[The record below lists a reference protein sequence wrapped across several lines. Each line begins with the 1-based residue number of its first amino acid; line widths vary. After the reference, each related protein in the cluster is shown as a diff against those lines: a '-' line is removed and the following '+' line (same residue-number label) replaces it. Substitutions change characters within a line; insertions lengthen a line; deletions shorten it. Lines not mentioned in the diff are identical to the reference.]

1 VRAVSVPCPT
11 ADQVDAVQRASRA
24 LVGIAAAATAAV
36 DATVTV
42 PQLRVLVLLD
52 TRGPLNLA
60 GVAAALGV
68 NPSNASRICE
78 RLIKV
83 GLVNRQESPL
93 DRRNITLSLTDDGR
107 RLINKVTRH
116 RRAAI
121 TRVLRDMDP
130 DDRELLTT
138 ALDRFATAAGE
149 PTPDDAITMVWP
161 GGR

>member
-1 VRAVSVPCPT
+1 MSVPGPS

-24 LVGIAAAATAAV
+24 LVGIAAAAIAAV

-78 RLIKV
+78 RLIKA
-83 GLVNRQESPL
+83 GLVDRQESPL
-93 DRRNITLSLTDDGR
+93 DRRNVTLSLTDAGR

-138 ALDRFATAAGE
+138 ALDRFASAAGE
-149 PTPDDAITMVWP
+149 PMPDDAVTMVWP

>member
-1 VRAVSVPCPT
+1 VSVPGPS

-24 LVGIAAAATAAV
+24 LVGIAAAAIAAV

-60 GVAAALGV
+60 GVAAGLGV

-78 RLIKV
+78 RLIKA
-83 GLVNRQESPL
+83 GLVDRQESPL
-93 DRRNITLSLTDDGR
+93 DRRNITLSLTDAGR
-107 RLINKVTRH
+107 RLINKVTKH

-130 DDRELLTT
+130 DDRELLTI
-138 ALDRFATAAGE
+138 ALDRFASAAGE
-149 PTPDDAITMVWP
+149 PMPGAALMTVWP

>member
-1 VRAVSVPCPT
+1 MSVPGPS

-24 LVGIAAAATAAV
+24 LVGIAAAAIAAV

-68 NPSNASRICE
+68 SPSNASRICE
-78 RLIKV
+78 RLINA
-83 GLVNRQESPL
+83 GLVDRQESPL
-93 DRRNITLSLTDDGR
+93 DRRNVTLSLTDAGR

-138 ALDRFATAAGE
+138 ALDRFASAAGE
-149 PTPDDAITMVWP
+149 PMPDDAVTMVWP

>member
-1 VRAVSVPCPT
+1 M
-11 ADQVDAVQRASRA
+11 QRASRA
-24 LVGIAAAATAAV
+24 LVGIAAAAIAAV
-36 DATVTV
+36 DATLTV

-68 NPSNASRICE
+68 SPSNASRICE
-78 RLIKV
+78 RLINA
-83 GLVNRQESPL
+83 GLVDRQESPL
-93 DRRNITLSLTDDGR
+93 DRRNVTLSLTDAGR

-138 ALDRFATAAGE
+138 ALDRFASAAGE
-149 PTPDDAITMVWP
+149 PMPDDAVTMVWP

>member
-1 VRAVSVPCPT
+1 VSVPGPSSE
-11 ADQVDAVQRASRA
+11 QVDAVVRASRA
-24 LVGIAAAATAAV
+24 LVGIAAAAIAAV

-60 GVAAALGV
+60 GLAAALGV

-78 RLIKV
+78 RLIRAGFV
-83 GLVNRQESPL
+83 DRQESPD
-93 DRRNITLSLTDDGR
+93 DRRNITLSLTEAGR

-130 DDRELLTT
+130 DDRELLKA

-149 PTPDDAITMVWP
+149 PMPDDAIAMVWP

>member
-1 VRAVSVPCPT
+1 MSVPGPS

-24 LVGIAAAATAAV
+24 LVGIAAAAIAAV

-60 GVAAALGV
+60 GVAAALYV

-78 RLIKV
+78 RLIKA
-83 GLVNRQESPL
+83 GLVDRQESPL
-93 DRRNITLSLTDDGR
+93 DRRNVTLSLTDAGR
-107 RLINKVTRH
+107 RLINKVIRH

-121 TRVLRDMDP
+121 TRVLREMDP
-130 DDRELLTT
+130 HDRQLLTT

-149 PTPDDAITMVWP
+149 PMPDDAVTMVWP